1 MSQKCNSFLKA
12 FIDKGDEI
20 TNSPV
25 HKSILVFRGQSL
37 AERDR
42 LRLGT
47 NQREGRRVIC
57 RNLDQGEKNLH
68 TGVEVWKSRNTGVIA
83 HDSVILKSELFL

>member
-1 MSQKCNSFLKA
+1 MVMSQKCNSFLKA

-47 NQREGRRVIC
+47 NQREGHRVIG
-57 RNLDQGEKNLH
+57 RNPNQGKKFSYRSGGLEIKEH
-68 TGVEVWKSRNTGVIA
+68 RYHRS
-83 HDSVILKSELFL
+83 